1 MPNPFE
7 DISKK
12 NQKKLLWLLESKE
25 EDFTKGTSINSY
37 YKNTNI
43 VGIIISGAVQIVRAN
58 SSGVHNIIEELRE
71 DEVFTTGMN
80 IYSNEI
86 EIIAIEDTK
95 VIIIDYDYIISNINN
110 EKQYFNKF
118 IKNMFQIYNEKLKEK
133 NERLEILSKKS
144 IRNKLLTYF
153 EIQYNKRGSK
163 YIYLPF
169 NFKDLAE
176 YLSIDRAAMSREL
189 KSLKD
194 EGFIETKSKRITLLY
209 KKKTIN
215 INNQII

>member
-43 VGIIISGAVQIVRAN
+43 VGIIISGAVQIVRTN

>member
-25 EDFTKGTSINSY
+25 ENFTKGTSINSY

>member
-1 MPNPFE
+1 MPSPFE

>member
-25 EDFTKGTSINSY
+25 ENFTKGTSINSY

-58 SSGVHNIIEELRE
+58 SLGLYNIIEELRE

-86 EIIAIEDTK
+86 DIIAIEDTK

-215 INNQII
+215 INNQIL

>member
-25 EDFTKGTSINSY
+25 EGFTKGTSINSY

-86 EIIAIEDTK
+86 DIIAIEDTK

-118 IKNMFQIYNEKLKEK
+118 IKNMFQIYNEKIKEK

>member
-43 VGIIISGAVQIVRAN
+43 VGIIVSGAVQIVRAN

-86 EIIAIEDTK
+86 DIIAIEDTK

>member
-1 MPNPFE
+1 MTNPFE

-12 NQKKLLWLLESKE
+12 NIKKLLWLLESKE
-25 EDFTKGTSINSY
+25 ETFTKGMSINNY

-43 VGIIISGAVQIVRAN
+43 VGVIISGAVQVVRTN
-58 SSGVHNIIEELRE
+58 SQGVYNIIEELKE
-71 DEVFTTGMN
+71 DEVFTTEIH

-86 EIIAIEDTK
+86 NIIAIEDTK
-95 VIIIDYDYIISNINN
+95 VVIIDYDYIISNINN

-118 IKNMFQIYNEKLKEK
+118 IKNMFQIYNEKLIEK

-153 EIQYNKRGSK
+153 EIQYNKKGSK

-176 YLSIDRAAMSREL
+176 YLSIDRAAMSREIKYL
-189 KSLKD
+189 KE

-209 KKKTIN
+209 KQKSIN